1 MQLTWCLLFV
11 ELIWL
16 SGDFMMARITLI
28 KKRNEM
34 FKLAINKTGLGQI
47 YKCRMNGST
56 VRVEP
61 EGVIDTSL
69 FNSSSGLKP
78 IENFLGEMDKLNKSK
93 FFLYRSFSLGD
104 VLTLVPVYRML
115 LNRGYEPY
123 IRTKRTYLNL
133 LDRMNVNAEDERHAR
148 ENAGIYLDYVVEK
161 DHYHPKLQKMH
172 RTEIY
177 ARAIG
182 LPFKPKEL
190 DWSIDLSRFPEHS
203 WEGKPYI
210 IFQGRGAVDR
220 RALQNDVIND
230 LVLLMNME
238 DINVI
243 YIGEPN
249 EELLKMRGYENRTKF
264 MFMEGS
270 IADLFSWIAGAK
282 AVISMDSAPLHVS
295 YFTNTPVIAV
305 LGPGRPEERLG
316 LHPQYPDGAVGIR
329 LNEEL
334 GCESCFENPVEC
346 SNKYSCIKD
355 IKAERLYEL
364 MRPKLLEFWK
374 S

>member
-1 MQLTWCLLFV
+1 
-11 ELIWL
+11 
-16 SGDFMMARITLI
+16 MMTLITLI
-28 KKRNEM
+28 KKRNDM

-177 ARAIG
+177 ARVIG

-190 DWSIDLSRFPEHS
+190 DWNIDLSRFPEHS

-220 RALQNDVIND
+220 RALQNDVIQE
-230 LVLLMNME
+230 LIWLMNLE
-238 DINVI
+238 NIRVI
-243 YIGEPN
+243 YIGEQTT
-249 EELLKMRGYENRTKF
+249 ELSKMKGIEDRTKF
-264 MFMEGS
+264 LFMEGD

-282 AVISMDSAPLHVS
+282 AVVSMDSAPIHVS

-305 LGPGRPEERLG
+305 LGPGRPQERLS
-316 LHPQYPDGAVGIR
+316 LHPMYPEGAVGIR
-329 LNEEL
+329 LNEEI
-334 GCESCFENPVEC
+334 GCESCFEQALQCNR
-346 SNKYSCIKD
+346 KFSCIKD

-364 MRPKLLEFWK
+364 MRKKLLEFWK

>member
-1 MQLTWCLLFV
+1 MGTFLHN
-11 ELIWL
+11 
-16 SGDFMMARITLI
+16 I
-28 KKRNEM
+28 KSFKRNLTM
-34 FKLAINKTGLGQI
+34 SLFDLRINNTGIGQI
-47 YKCRMNGST
+47 MSCRMNGST

-104 VLTLVPVYRML
+104 VLTLVPVY
-115 LNRGYEPY
+115 
-123 IRTKRTYLNL
+123 
-133 LDRMNVNAEDERHAR
+133 DRMNVNAEDERHAR

-177 ARAIG
+177 SRAIG

-190 DWSIDLSRFPEHS
+190 DWNIDLSRFPEHS

-220 RALQNDVIND
+220 RALQNDVIQE
-230 LVLLMNME
+230 LIWLMNLE
-238 DINVI
+238 NIRVI
-243 YIGEPN
+243 YIGEQTT
-249 EELLKMRGYENRTKF
+249 ELSKMKGIEDRTKF
-264 MFMEGS
+264 LFMEGD

-282 AVISMDSAPLHVS
+282 AVVSMDSAPIHVS

-305 LGPGRPEERLG
+305 LGPGRPQERLS
-316 LHPQYPDGAVGIR
+316 LHPMYPEGAVGIR
-329 LNEEL
+329 LNEEI
-334 GCESCFENPVEC
+334 GCESCFEQALQCNR
-346 SNKYSCIKD
+346 KFSCIKD

-364 MRPKLLEFWK
+364 MRKKLLEFWK